1 MEQGV
6 KIVLN
11 WFRNNNKK
19 EGEIITAQQLLN
31 LRTRYSIQEKID
43 LNKTIQELKDR
54 GYLRENSKQQLAL
67 TDIGEREIYQY

>member
-1 MEQGV
+1 MEQDV

-11 WFRNNNKK
+11 WFRNNNKR

-31 LRTRYSIQEKID
+31 LWTRYSIQGKID

>member
-1 MEQGV
+1 MEQDV

-11 WFRNNNKK
+11 WFRNNNKR

-31 LRTRYSIQEKID
+31 LRTRYSIQGKID
-43 LNKTIQELKDR
+43 LNKTIQEIKDR

>member
-1 MEQGV
+1 MEQDV

-11 WFRNNNKK
+11 WFRNNNKR

-31 LRTRYSIQEKID
+31 LRTRYSIQGIID

>member
-19 EGEIITAQQLLN
+19 EGEIITDQQLLI
-31 LRTRYSIQEKID
+31 LLPRDSIQERMD
-43 LNKTIQELKDR
+43 FNKTIQELKER

>member
-1 MEQGV
+1 MEQDV

-11 WFRNNNKK
+11 WFRDNNKK

-54 GYLRENSKQQLAL
+54 GYMRENSKQQLAL
-67 TDIGEREIYQY
+67 TDIGEREIYKY

>member
-19 EGEIITAQQLLN
+19 EGEIITDQQLLI
-31 LRTRYSIQEKID
+31 LLPRDSIQERMD
-43 LNKTIQELKDR
+43 FNKTIQELKER
-54 GYLRENSKQQLAL
+54 GYLRENSKHQLTL
-67 TDIGEREIYQY
+67 TDIGERESYQY

>member
-1 MEQGV
+1 MEQDV

-11 WFRNNNKK
+11 WFRNNNKR

-31 LRTRYSIQEKID
+31 LRTRYSIQGKID

-67 TDIGEREIYQY
+67 TDKGERAIYQ

>member
-11 WFRNNNKK
+11 WFRNNNKR

-31 LRTRYSIQEKID
+31 LRTRYSIQGK
-43 LNKTIQELKDR
+43 
-54 GYLRENSKQQLAL
+54 
-67 TDIGEREIYQY
+67 

>member
-11 WFRNNNKK
+11 WFRNNNKR

-31 LRTRYSIQEKID
+31 LRTRYSIQGIID

>member
-1 MEQGV
+1 MEQDV

-11 WFRNNNKK
+11 WFRNNNKR

-31 LRTRYSIQEKID
+31 LRTRYSIQGKID

-54 GYLRENSKQQLAL
+54 GYLRKN
-67 TDIGEREIYQY
+67 

>member
-1 MEQGV
+1 MEQDV

-11 WFRNNNKK
+11 WFRNNNKR

-31 LRTRYSIQEKID
+31 LRTRYSIQGIID

-54 GYLRENSKQQLAL
+54 GYLRENS
-67 TDIGEREIYQY
+67 

>member
-19 EGEIITAQQLLN
+19 EGEIITDQQLLY

-43 LNKTIQELKDR
+43 FNKTIQELKDR

>member
-1 MEQGV
+1 MEQDV

-11 WFRNNNKK
+11 WFRNNNKR

-31 LRTRYSIQEKID
+31 LRTRYSIQGKID